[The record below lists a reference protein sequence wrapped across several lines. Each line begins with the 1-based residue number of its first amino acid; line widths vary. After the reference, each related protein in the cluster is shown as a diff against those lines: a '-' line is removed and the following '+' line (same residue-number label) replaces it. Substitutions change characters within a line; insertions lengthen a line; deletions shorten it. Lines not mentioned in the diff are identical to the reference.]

1 MNLKQAL
8 EQNKLME
15 FIAEYKDSPNADKEL
30 LDKLIESTVKT
41 PAALIYNL

>member
-1 MNLKQAL
+1 MNLKQAT
-8 EQNKLME
+8 EQNKLEE
-15 FIAEYKDSPNADKEL
+15 FIAEHENTPLADKEL